1 MSACWFTSDEH
12 IHHRNAWLGWGN
24 PEKAR
29 PFNSLDHMRE
39 GLLANHNEVVQPGD
53 RVFHLGDMF
62 WDNATEEEC
71 FNYVRRLN
79 GTHYYIRG
87 NHEKPFRKFPLL
99 ADEFFWCKDTFNLHD
114 EALGPRIGND
124 SLGINLYHYAGQ
136 VWDGS
141 HRGAWQLYGHSHGA
155 LDNHPARR
163 GSLSVDVGVDSWGMY
178 PVSLEQIA
186 DVMAVKRG
194 ERDGG
199 QSN

>member
-1 MSACWFTSDEH
+1 MTMRRALRQMSAEAERSGRQQGE
-12 IHHRNAWLGWGN
+12 ALSA
-24 PEKAR
+24 PV
-29 PFNSLDHMRE
+29 S
-39 GLLANHNEVVQPGD
+39 
-53 RVFHLGDMF
+53 
-62 WDNATEEEC
+62 
-71 FNYVRRLN
+71 
-79 GTHYYIRG
+79 
-87 NHEKPFRKFPLL
+87 
-99 ADEFFWCKDTFNLHD
+99 D